1 VDVSIVIKGL
11 SFGYRKDHLTLKDIS
26 LNITQDMFPV
36 AIVGPN
42 GSGKTTLLKNLVGIY
57 APQKGH
63 VYIDG
68 VDIHRVSARER
79 ASLVGVLFPDK
90 AYPASVPVIDVV
102 MAGMYRFTRPIGG
115 YTPQDM
121 DKAYAVM
128 KQLDISHLK
137 NRLFATLSSGERQL
151 VLTAMVML
159 QSPKVILLDEPT
171 SFLDPYHRYMLV
183 DIIRLLSEKHQVVFT
198 SHDIEFVK
206 AVAHF
211 AVGIKDGKIIYT
223 GETNMF
229 LQSAFEKVFG
239 IPFTEYIGIFGL

>member
-1 VDVSIVIKGL
+1 MGVSIVIKEL
-11 SFGYRKDHLTLKDIS
+11 SFGYRNDRFTLKDIS
-26 LNITQDMFPV
+26 LNVTQDMFPL

-57 APQKGH
+57 TPQRGH
-63 VYIDG
+63 VYIDS

-90 AYPASVPVIDVV
+90 AYPASVPVIDVI
-102 MAGMYRFTRPIGG
+102 MAGMYRFVKPIGG
-115 YTPQDM
+115 YTLQDM
-121 DKAYAVM
+121 DKAYTVM
-128 KQLDISHLK
+128 KQLDIIHLK
-137 NRLFATLSSGERQL
+137 DRLFSTLSSGERQL

-171 SFLDPYHRYMLV
+171 SFLDPYHRFILV
-183 DIIRLLSEKHQVVFT
+183 DIIRLLSEKHQVVLT

-211 AVGIKDGKIIYT
+211 SVGIKDGKIIYT
-223 GETNMF
+223 GRTDMF

-239 IPFTEYIGIFGL
+239 IPFTKYIGVFGL